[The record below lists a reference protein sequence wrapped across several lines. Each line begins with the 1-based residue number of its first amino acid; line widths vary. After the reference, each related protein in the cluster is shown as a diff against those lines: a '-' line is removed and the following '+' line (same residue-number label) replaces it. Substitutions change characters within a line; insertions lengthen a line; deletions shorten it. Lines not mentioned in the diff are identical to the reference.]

1 MKRRPALLA
10 LAGALA
16 SSSVWAQAPKTA
28 VKPALEVWKDP
39 NCGCCQLWVEHLQAN
54 GFVVK
59 VHDVGNTA
67 VRKRLGLPERLG
79 SCHTASVAGYVIEG
93 HVPAADIL
101 RLLRQKSQALGLAV
115 PGMPIGSPGMDGEVY
130 KGRRDAYEVLL
141 VQRDGSTQT
150 FTRYPGAP
158 VPQRVSARSVS
169 DSAAL
174 PWTLA
179 EVRRVDASARKLSLR
194 HEEIKNLDMPPMTM
208 VFQVREGVSLDGLR
222 VGQRI
227 RFQAVQDKGAYWV
240 VAWQVTSV

>member
-10 LAGALA
+10 LA
-16 SSSVWAQAPKTA
+16 SSSSWAQAPKTA

-39 NCGCCQLWVEHLQAN
+39 NCGCCQLWVEHLQAH
-54 GFVVK
+54 GFEVK

-93 HVPAADIL
+93 HVPAVDIL
-101 RLLRQKSQALGLAV
+101 RLLRQKPQALGLAV

-141 VQRDGSTQT
+141 VQRDGSTRT
-150 FTRYPGAP
+150 FAKYPGAP
-158 VPQRVSARSVS
+158 VQQRVSAQSGG
-169 DSAAL
+169 DSASL
-174 PWTLA
+174 PWALA
-179 EVRRVDASARKLSLR
+179 EVRRIDAASRKVSLR
-194 HEEIKNLDMPPMTM
+194 HEEIKNLDMPPKTL

-227 RFQAVQDKGAYWV
+227 RFQAVQDKGAYWM
-240 VAWQVTSV
+240 VAWQAAAV

>member
-16 SSSVWAQAPKTA
+16 SSSSWAQAPKTA

-39 NCGCCQLWVEHLQAN
+39 NCGCCQLWVEHLQAH
-54 GFVVK
+54 GFEVK

-93 HVPAADIL
+93 HVPAVDIL
-101 RLLRQKSQALGLAV
+101 RLLRQKPKALGLAV

-141 VQRDGSTQT
+141 VQRDGSTRT
-150 FTRYPGAP
+150 FAKYPGAP
-158 VPQRVSARSVS
+158 VQQRVSAQSGS
-169 DSAAL
+169 DSASL
-174 PWTLA
+174 PWAMA
-179 EVRRVDASARKLSLR
+179 EVRRIDAASRKVSLR

-240 VAWQVTSV
+240 VAWQAAAV

>member
-1 MKRRPALLA
+1 MKRRPVLLA
-10 LAGALA
+10 LAGLA

-39 NCGCCQLWVEHLQAN
+39 NCGCCQLWVEHLQAH
-54 GFVVK
+54 GFEVK

-101 RLLRQKSQALGLAV
+101 RLLRQKPQALGLAV

-141 VQRDGSTQT
+141 VQRDGSTRA
-150 FTRYPGAP
+150 FTQYPGA
-158 VPQRVSARSVS
+158 
-169 DSAAL
+169 
-174 PWTLA
+174 
-179 EVRRVDASARKLSLR
+179 
-194 HEEIKNLDMPPMTM
+194 
-208 VFQVREGVSLDGLR
+208 
-222 VGQRI
+222 
-227 RFQAVQDKGAYWV
+227 AVQQRPDTV
-240 VAWQVTSV
+240 

>member
-10 LAGALA
+10 LSGALA
-16 SSSVWAQAPKTA
+16 SSALWAQAPKTA

-39 NCGCCQLWVEHLQAN
+39 NCGCCQLWVEHLQDH
-54 GFVVK
+54 GFEVK

-79 SCHTASVAGYVIEG
+79 SCHTATVAGYVIEG

-101 RLLRQKSQALGLAV
+101 RLLRQKPQALGLAV

-141 VQRDGSTQT
+141 VQRDGSTRT
-150 FTRYPGAP
+150 FTRYPG
-158 VPQRVSARSVS
+158 VQQRVSAQSVS
-169 DSAAL
+169 DGAAL

-179 EVRRVDASARKLSLR
+179 EVRRVDASSRKVSLR
-194 HEEIKNLDMPPMTM
+194 HEEIKNLDMPPMSM
-208 VFQVREGVSLDGLR
+208 VFQVRDGVSLDGLR

-240 VAWQVTSV
+240 VAWQAATV

>member
-39 NCGCCQLWVEHLQAN
+39 NCGCCQLWVEHLQAH
-54 GFVVK
+54 GFEVK

-67 VRKRLGLPERLG
+67 VRKRLGVPERLG

-101 RLLRQKSQALGLAV
+101 RLLRQKPQALGLAV

-141 VQRDGSTQT
+141 VQRDGSTRT
-150 FTRYPGAP
+150 FTKYPGAP
-158 VPQRVSARSVS
+158 VQQRVSAQSAS
-169 DSAAL
+169 DNTVL
-174 PWTLA
+174 PWTVA
-179 EVRRVDASARKLSLR
+179 EVRRVDASARKVSLR

-227 RFQAVQDKGAYWV
+227 RFQAVQDKGAYWM
-240 VAWQVTSV
+240 VAWQAASV

>member
-10 LAGALA
+10 LASALTA
-16 SSSVWAQAPKTA
+16 SPLWAQSGASAPGPL
-28 VKPALEVWKDP
+28 VEVWKDP
-39 NCGCCQLWVEHLQAN
+39 NCGCCQLWVEHLQSH
-54 GFVVK
+54 GFAVK

-79 SCHTASVAGYVIEG
+79 SCHTATVAGYVIEG
-93 HVPAADIL
+93 HVPAPDIQ
-101 RLLRQKSQALGLAV
+101 RLLRQKPQALGLAV

-141 VQRDGSTQT
+141 VQRDGSTRT

-158 VPQRVSARSVS
+158 VQQRVSAQSAS
-169 DSAAL
+169 DSTAL

-179 EVRRVDASARKLSLR
+179 EVRRVDVAARKVSLR
-194 HEEIKNLDMPPMTM
+194 HEDIKNLDMPPMTM

-240 VAWQVTSV
+240 VAWQAAAV

>member
-1 MKRRPALLA
+1 
-10 LAGALA
+10 
-16 SSSVWAQAPKTA
+16 
-28 VKPALEVWKDP
+28 
-39 NCGCCQLWVEHLQAN
+39 VEHLQAH
-54 GFVVK
+54 GFEVK

-67 VRKRLGLPERLG
+67 VRKRLGVPERLG

-101 RLLRQKSQALGLAV
+101 RLLRQKPQALGLAV

-141 VQRDGSTQT
+141 VQRDGSTRT
-150 FTRYPGAP
+150 FTRYPGAA
-158 VPQRVSARSVS
+158 VSQRVSAQ
-169 DSAAL
+169 SANDNAVL

-179 EVRRVDASARKLSLR
+179 EVRRVDASARKVSLR

-240 VAWQVTSV
+240 VAWQAASV

>member
-16 SSSVWAQAPKTA
+16 SSSSWAQAPKTA

-39 NCGCCQLWVEHLQAN
+39 NCGCCQLWVEHLQAH
-54 GFVVK
+54 GFEVK

-93 HVPAADIL
+93 HVPAVDIL
-101 RLLRQKSQALGLAV
+101 RLLRQKPQALGLAV

-141 VQRDGSTQT
+141 VQRDGSTRT
-150 FTRYPGAP
+150 FAKYPGAP
-158 VPQRVSARSVS
+158 VQQRVSAQSGS
-169 DSAAL
+169 DTASL
-174 PWTLA
+174 PWALA
-179 EVRRVDASARKLSLR
+179 EVRRIDAASRKVSLR
-194 HEEIKNLDMPPMTM
+194 HEDIKNLDMPPMTM

-240 VAWQVTSV
+240 LAWQAAAV

>member
-28 VKPALEVWKDP
+28 VKPAIEVWKDP
-39 NCGCCQLWVEHLQAN
+39 NCGCCQLWVEHLQAH
-54 GFVVK
+54 GFEVK

-93 HVPAADIL
+93 HVPAVDIL
-101 RLLRQKSQALGLAV
+101 RLLRQKPQALGLAV

-141 VQRDGSTQT
+141 VQRDGSTRT
-150 FTRYPGAP
+150 FAKYPGAP
-158 VPQRVSARSVS
+158 VQQRVSAQSGS
-169 DSAAL
+169 DSASL
-174 PWTLA
+174 PWALA
-179 EVRRVDASARKLSLR
+179 EVRRIDAASRKVSLR
-194 HEEIKNLDMPPMTM
+194 HEDIKNLDMPPMTM

-240 VAWQVTSV
+240 VAWQAAAV

>member
-16 SSSVWAQAPKTA
+16 SSSSWAQAPKTA

-39 NCGCCQLWVEHLQAN
+39 NCGCCQLWVEHLQAH
-54 GFVVK
+54 GFEVK

-93 HVPAADIL
+93 HVPAVDIL
-101 RLLRQKSQALGLAV
+101 RLLRQKPQALGLAV

-141 VQRDGSTQT
+141 VQRDGSTRT
-150 FTRYPGAP
+150 FAKYPGAP
-158 VPQRVSARSVS
+158 VQQRVSAQSGG
-169 DSAAL
+169 DSASL
-174 PWTLA
+174 PWALA
-179 EVRRVDASARKLSLR
+179 EVRRIDAASRKVSLR

-240 VAWQVTSV
+240 VAWQAAAV

>member
-16 SSSVWAQAPKTA
+16 SSSSWAQAPKTA

-39 NCGCCQLWVEHLQAN
+39 NCGCCQLWVEHLQAH
-54 GFVVK
+54 GFEVK

-93 HVPAADIL
+93 HVPAVDIL
-101 RLLRQKSQALGLAV
+101 RLLRQKPQALGLAV

-141 VQRDGSTQT
+141 VQRDGSTRT
-150 FTRYPGAP
+150 FAKYPGAP
-158 VPQRVSARSVS
+158 VQQRVSAQSGS
-169 DSAAL
+169 DSASL
-174 PWTLA
+174 PWALA
-179 EVRRVDASARKLSLR
+179 EVRRIDAASRKVSLR
-194 HEEIKNLDMPPMTM
+194 HEDIKNLDMPPMTM

-227 RFQAVQDKGAYWV
+227 RFQAVQDKGAYWM
-240 VAWQVTSV
+240 VAWQAAAV

>member
-16 SSSVWAQAPKTA
+16 SSSSWAQAPKTA

-39 NCGCCQLWVEHLQAN
+39 NCGCCQLWVEHLQAH
-54 GFVVK
+54 GFEVK

-93 HVPAADIL
+93 HVPAVDIL
-101 RLLRQKSQALGLAV
+101 RLLRQKPQALGLAV

-141 VQRDGSTQT
+141 VQRDGSTRT
-150 FTRYPGAP
+150 FAKYPGAP
-158 VPQRVSARSVS
+158 VQQRVSAQSGS
-169 DSAAL
+169 DSASL
-174 PWTLA
+174 PWALA
-179 EVRRVDASARKLSLR
+179 EVRRIDAASRKVSLR
-194 HEEIKNLDMPPMTM
+194 HEDIKNLDMPPMTM

-240 VAWQVTSV
+240 VAWQAAAV

>member
-16 SSSVWAQAPKTA
+16 SSSSWAQAPKTA

-39 NCGCCQLWVEHLQAN
+39 NCGCCQLWVEHLQAH
-54 GFVVK
+54 GFEVK

-93 HVPAADIL
+93 HVPAVDIL
-101 RLLRQKSQALGLAV
+101 RLLRQKPQALGLAV

-141 VQRDGSTQT
+141 VQRDGSTRT
-150 FTRYPGAP
+150 FAKYPGAP
-158 VPQRVSARSVS
+158 VQQRVSAQSGS
-169 DSAAL
+169 DTASL
-174 PWTLA
+174 PWALA
-179 EVRRVDASARKLSLR
+179 EVRRIDAASRKVSLR
-194 HEEIKNLDMPPMTM
+194 HEDIKNLDMPPMTM

-240 VAWQVTSV
+240 VAWQAAAV

>member
-16 SSSVWAQAPKTA
+16 SSSSWAQVPKTA

-39 NCGCCQLWVEHLQAN
+39 NCGCCQLWVEHLQAH
-54 GFVVK
+54 GFEVK

-93 HVPAADIL
+93 HVPAVDIL
-101 RLLRQKSQALGLAV
+101 RLLRQKPQALGLAV

-141 VQRDGSTQT
+141 VQRDGSTRT
-150 FTRYPGAP
+150 FAKYPGAP
-158 VPQRVSARSVS
+158 VQQRVSAQSGS
-169 DSAAL
+169 DTASL
-174 PWTLA
+174 PWALA
-179 EVRRVDASARKLSLR
+179 EVRRIDAASRKVSLR

-227 RFQAVQDKGAYWV
+227 RFQAVQDKGAYWM
-240 VAWQVTSV
+240 VAWQAAAV

>member
-16 SSSVWAQAPKTA
+16 SSSSWAQAPKTA

-39 NCGCCQLWVEHLQAN
+39 NCGCCQLWVEHLQAH
-54 GFVVK
+54 GFEVK

-93 HVPAADIL
+93 HVPAVDIL
-101 RLLRQKSQALGLAV
+101 RLLRQKPQALGLAV
-115 PGMPIGSPGMDGEVY
+115 PGMPIRSPGMDGEVY
-130 KGRRDAYEVLL
+130 QGRRDAYEVLL
-141 VQRDGSTQT
+141 VQRDGSTRT
-150 FTRYPGAP
+150 FAKYPGAP
-158 VPQRVSARSVS
+158 VQQRVSAQSGS
-169 DSAAL
+169 DSASL
-174 PWTLA
+174 PWALA
-179 EVRRVDASARKLSLR
+179 EVRRIDAASRKVSLR

-227 RFQAVQDKGAYWV
+227 RFQAVQDKGAYWM
-240 VAWQVTSV
+240 VAWQAAAV